1 MFYKV
6 KILNK
11 HGKLLNTLTSEALSK
26 RHWGLF
32 EEQLKP
38 SPGKKINL
46 TNLKKLEIKKI
57 TTALISITT
66 DWRDTKTFNT
76 AKLLKF

>member
-38 SPGKKINL
+38 SPGKK
-46 TNLKKLEIKKI
+46 K
-57 TTALISITT
+57 
-66 DWRDTKTFNT
+66 
-76 AKLLKF
+76 

>member
-32 EEQLKP
+32 EEKLKP
-38 SPGKKINL
+38 SPGKKNKF
-46 TNLKKLEIKKI
+46 NEFKKVRKEKNNYSLDFDNYGLEGY
-57 TTALISITT
+57 
-66 DWRDTKTFNT
+66 
-76 AKLLKF
+76 

>member
-1 MFYKV
+1 MFYRV

-38 SPGKKINL
+38 SSGKKNKF
-46 TNLKKLEIKKI
+46 NEFKLASAI
-57 TTALISITT
+57 AYCDVLGH
-66 DWRDTKTFNT
+66 
-76 AKLLKF
+76 